1 MPRLLL
7 YYHFFHPSD
16 VVSARQF
23 SDLGAEQAARG
34 WEVTAVTSDR
44 AWHDPALRYPARERW
59 CGVDI
64 HRVHRPAWPQSRAL
78 GRLANSAYLLA
89 AWARHSRT
97 LPPADAIVI
106 GSDPAFA
113 ALLALPLARL
123 RPRTPI
129 VHWCFDLYPEA
140 IAAEDGDDG
149 DDGEAAGGPLT
160 RLGLP
165 AARRLMAAA
174 YRRCDTL
181 VDIGSTMRRRLAAYA
196 TGARHATLPPWALVE
211 PERPSPV
218 DAQARAA
225 LFPADARLTLLYA
238 GTMGRAH
245 EFELLLELARACRA
259 RSGRAISFC
268 FACRGNRLG
277 ALRAAVRPDDENV
290 GFAPFGTEAELPARL
305 AAADLHVVSLR
316 AEWAGLVVP
325 SKFFASLAVGRPV
338 LFAGPA
344 DSEIA
349 DWIAELGVG
358 LAIHRP
364 ADLDAAVA
372 ALHRLAD
379 APADLARWQGEV
391 HGRYAEG
398 FSKRATNDRWD
409 RLLRDVVARA
419 TGPGVADPPNRFH
432 P

>member
-1 MPRLLL
+1 MPRLLV

-23 SDLGAEQAARG
+23 SDLAAEQVARG
-34 WEVTAVTSDR
+34 WDVTAVTSDR
-44 AWHDPALRYPARERW
+44 DWDDPGRRYPARERW
-59 CGVDI
+59 RGVDV

-78 GRLANSAYLLA
+78 ARLGNSAYMLA

-97 LPPADAIVI
+97 LPPVDAIVL

-129 VHWCFDLYPEA
+129 VHWCFDLYPDAIEA
-140 IAAEDGDDG
+140 EGLG
-149 DDGEAAGGPLT
+149 GAAGGLVV
-160 RLGLP
+160 P

-181 VDIGSTMRRRLAAYA
+181 VDIGSTMRRRLQSYQ
-196 TGARHATLPPWALVE
+196 TSARHVTLPPWALVE
-211 PERPSPV
+211 PDRPPPP
-218 DAQARAA
+218 DAAVRAA
-225 LFPADARLTLLYA
+225 LFPAGTKLALLYA

-245 EFELLLELARACRA
+245 DFELILALARACRR
-259 RSGRAISFC
+259 RSGAAIAFC
-268 FACRGNRLG
+268 FACRGNRL
-277 ALRAAVRPDDENV
+277 AELRAALGPDDAVNV
-290 GFAPFGTEAELPARL
+290 SFAPFGTEAELGPRL
-305 AAADLHVVSLR
+305 AAADLHLVSLR
-316 AEWAGLVVP
+316 PEWQGVVVP

-349 DWIAELGVG
+349 GWIADLGVG
-358 LAIHRP
+358 LAVHR
-364 ADLDAAVA
+364 ADQLEAAVDE
-372 ALHRLAD
+372 LHRLA
-379 APADLARWQGEV
+379 AEPEALARWRAHVHRRYGEQ
-391 HGRYAEG
+391 

-409 RLLRDVVARA
+409 RLLRAIVA
-419 TGPGVADPPNRFH
+419 GPSH
-432 P
+432 

>member
-7 YYHFFHPSD
+7 YYHFLHPSD

-23 SDLGAEQAARG
+23 SDLGAEQVARG

-44 AWHDPALRYPARERW
+44 AWHDPAVRYPARELWR
-59 CGVDI
+59 GVEI

-78 GRLANSAYLLA
+78 TRLGNSAYLLA

-97 LPPADAIVI
+97 LPPVDAIVI

-140 IAAEDGDDG
+140 IEAEGRGKGASLAA
-149 DDGEAAGGPLT
+149 
-160 RLGLP
+160 LGIP

-181 VDIGSTMRRRLAAYA
+181 VDIGSTMRRRLAAYG
-196 TGARHATLPPWALVE
+196 TPARHATLPPWALVE
-211 PERPSPV
+211 PERPGAI
-218 DAQARAA
+218 DHAARAARAA
-225 LFPADARLTLLYA
+225 LFPAETRLALLYA

-245 EFELLLELARACRA
+245 DFELLLELARACRA
-259 RSGRAISFC
+259 RSGRAIAFC
-268 FACRGNRLG
+268 FACRGNRLDE
-277 ALRAAVRPDDENV
+277 LRAAVRPEDVNV
-290 GFAPFGTEAELPARL
+290 TFAPFGTEAELPARL

-316 AEWAGLVVP
+316 PEWQGLVVP

-344 DSEIA
+344 DSEIT

-358 LAIHRP
+358 LAIHGP
-364 ADLDAAVA
+364 ADRDAAVE
-372 ALHRLAD
+372 ALHRLAL
-379 APADLARWQGEV
+379 APAELAGWQAAV
-391 HGRYAEG
+391 HARYAES

-409 RLLRDVVARA
+409 RLLREIVARSPA
-419 TGPGVADPPNRFH
+419 ETAARFH

>member
-44 AWHDPALRYPARERW
+44 AWHDPALRYPPRERW
-59 CGVDI
+59 RGVEI

-78 GRLANSAYLLA
+78 TRLGNSAYLLG
-89 AWARHSRT
+89 AWAHHSRT
-97 LPPADAIVI
+97 LPPVDAIVI

-140 IAAEDGDDG
+140 IEAEGKG
-149 DDGEAAGGPLT
+149 AGAGAGSSLT
-160 RLGLP
+160 ALGVP
-165 AARRLMAAA
+165 VARRLMAAA

-181 VDIGSTMRRRLAAYA
+181 VDIGSTMRRRLAAYG
-196 TGARHATLPPWALVE
+196 TPARHATLPPWALVE
-211 PERPSPV
+211 PERPSPI
-218 DAQARAA
+218 DLAARAA
-225 LFPADARLTLLYA
+225 LFPAETRLALLYA

-245 EFELLLELARACRA
+245 DFELLLELARACRA
-259 RSGRAISFC
+259 RSGRAIGFC
-268 FACRGNRLG
+268 FACRGNRLDE
-277 ALRAAVRPDDENV
+277 LRAAVRAEDVNV
-290 GFAPFGTEAELPARL
+290 TFAPFGTEAELPARL

-316 AEWAGLVVP
+316 PEWQGLVVP

-344 DSEIA
+344 DSEIT

-358 LAIHRP
+358 LAIHGP
-364 ADLDAAVA
+364 ADCAAAVE
-372 ALHRLAD
+372 ALHRLALG
-379 APADLARWQGEV
+379 PAELAGWQAEV
-391 HGRYAEG
+391 HARYAES
-398 FSKRATNDRWD
+398 FSKLATNDRWD
-409 RLLRDVVARA
+409 RLLREIVARA
-419 TGPGVADPPNRFH
+419 RTSPSAPAGTSARFH